1 MFFKKL
7 ILAISIF
14 VFTAS
19 TFAGIPGYVTDSNGK
34 LVRDTINHHCVKTG
48 TWELKNLIPECDTT
62 RRAEVILGIIAPQPK
77 AQEEVVVVTKPLAQP
92 VVIVSEPLVL
102 EKSVALVLNAA
113 VLFDFDKSTLT
124 VVGKDALNSVVEALK
139 TAEYKTINLD
149 GYTDRIGTVQ
159 YNLKLSQK
167 RSNAVKAYLVANG
180 IDAAKIKSNGHG
192 KTKFR
197 TTSTDCKN
205 LKGAKLKACYS
216 NDRRVE
222 LTLE

>member
-62 RRAEVILGIIAPQPK
+62 RRAEVIPGIIAPQPK
-77 AQEEVVVVTKPLAQP
+77 AQEEVVVVTKPLA
-92 VVIVSEPLVL
+92 EPAPIDAKLLVL
-102 EKSVALVLNAA
+102 EKAVPLVLNS
-113 VLFDFDKSTLT
+113 VVMFDFDKSTLIT
-124 VVGKDALNSVVEALK
+124 AGKVVLDEVVIALK
-139 TAEYKTINLD
+139 TTEYNTINLD
-149 GYTDRIGTVQ
+149 GYTDRIGTEQ

-180 IDAAKIKSNGHG
+180 IDAAKIKSSGHG

-197 TTSTDCKN
+197 TTNTDCKN

-222 LTLE
+222 LTLK